1 MLVLPDPS
9 ATLHELVQGQDHV
22 ISVSIVDSD
31 GTAPDLSH
39 VAYTANFTLYEK
51 LGGGQLLY
59 LVSTGSE
66 YNDASAS
73 IVLQNPSAPAWIN
86 VLIKFDKDD
95 TAGTVSVPVLSKSRR
110 RNNVL
115 LYGDLKV
122 LDGTKP
128 VFGKQ
133 LKFSFRQTLQG
144 L

>member
-1 MLVLPDPS
+1 MIVLPDPS
-9 ATLHELVQGQDHV
+9 ATLYELVQGQDHV
-22 ISVSIVDSD
+22 ISVSVVDAD
-31 GTAPDLSH
+31 GNAPNLS
-39 VAYTANFTLYEK
+39 AGYTANFTLYEK

-59 LVSTGSE
+59 LVSTASE

-73 IVLQNPSAPAWIN
+73 IVLQSPSAPAWIN

-95 TAGTVSVPVLSKSRR
+95 TAGTTLVPVLSKSRR

-122 LDGTKP
+122 LHSSKP
-128 VFGKQ
+128 VYGKQ

-144 L
+144 S